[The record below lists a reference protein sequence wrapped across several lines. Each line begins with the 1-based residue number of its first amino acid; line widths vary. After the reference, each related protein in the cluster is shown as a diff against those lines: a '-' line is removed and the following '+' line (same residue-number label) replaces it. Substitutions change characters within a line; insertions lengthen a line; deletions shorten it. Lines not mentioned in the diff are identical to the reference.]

1 MESVKKYSYEQLIKK
16 ILNRKTRFTSD
27 CEFFPNF
34 DVKGIPIG
42 YYIKNNE
49 LLFKF
54 KTSLGK
60 TIDIGVNMKNLKFEL
75 LTK

>member
-1 MESVKKYSYEQLIKK
+1 MESVKKYSYESLIKK
-16 ILNRKTRFTSD
+16 ILNRKTRFVSD

-34 DVKGIPIG
+34 DVKGTPIS

-60 TIDIGVNMKNLKFEL
+60 TIDIGVNMKNLRFEL
-75 LTK
+75 L

>member
-16 ILNRKTRFTSD
+16 VLNKKTRFTSD

-34 DVKGIPIG
+34 DVTGLPIN

-49 LLFKF
+49 LVFKF
-54 KTSLGK
+54 KTVMGK
-60 TIDIGVNMKNLKFEL
+60 TIDIGVNMKNLRFEL
-75 LTK
+75 K

>member
-16 ILNRKTRFTSD
+16 VLNKKTRFTSD

-34 DVKGIPIG
+34 DVTGLPIN

-49 LLFKF
+49 LVFKF
-54 KTSLGK
+54 KTVIGK
-60 TIDIGVNMKNLKFEL
+60 TIDIGVNMKNLRFEL
-75 LTK
+75 K

>member
-16 ILNRKTRFTSD
+16 VLNKKTRFISD

-34 DVKGIPIG
+34 DVTGLPIN

-49 LLFKF
+49 LVFKF
-54 KTSLGK
+54 KTAMGK
-60 TIDIGVNMKNLKFEL
+60 TIDIGVNMKNLRFEL
-75 LTK
+75 K